1 MRRHIAAVRAEDE
14 ENEINLTPM
23 LDVVFIMLIFFIV
36 TASFIRETG
45 LEAKRPDI
53 NDQPTVTDED
63 GAILVLIN
71 ADDEI
76 YVDNQPVDIGSVRPR
91 IEAMSAEDPERPMVI
106 QTHPD
111 SKTQTL
117 VRILDQANL
126 ARIENVSIVE
136 L

>member
-1 MRRHIAAVRAEDE
+1 MRRHIATVQSEED

-45 LEAKRPDI
+45 LEAVRPDQT
-53 NDQPTVTDED
+53 DQPTVTDED

-71 ADDEI
+71 GDNEI
-76 YVDNQPVDIGSVRPR
+76 YVDGLAVDIGSVRPR
-91 IEAMSAEDPERPMVI
+91 IQAMSAEDPERPMVI

-111 SKTQTL
+111 SHTRVL
-117 VRILDQANL
+117 VQVLDKANE
-126 ARIENVSIVE
+126 ARIQNVSIVE